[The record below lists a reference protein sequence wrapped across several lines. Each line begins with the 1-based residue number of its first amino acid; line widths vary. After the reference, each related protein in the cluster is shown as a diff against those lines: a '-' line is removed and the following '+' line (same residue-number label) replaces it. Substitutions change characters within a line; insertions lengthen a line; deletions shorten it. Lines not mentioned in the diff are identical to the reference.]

1 MSKKNA
7 KRTNKAT
14 KESKKYNLKNDI
26 IFKAFFSRKGNE
38 IFLIDFL
45 EALLNIKIE
54 SIKIKEEV
62 NIEQLSVDEKGG
74 RLDLQAKLND
84 GIIVNIE
91 LQMKNNYDIEERTT
105 LYSTKISSREAG
117 RGTDYKNIDKIIMI
131 NILGYNLLEFEE
143 YISETVIVLDK
154 HRDYEMLKGIKWYFI
169 ELPKFRKKNP
179 DLNNKMDQW
188 ICFIDDSNKGAV
200 KMAENNNEVLKKAR
214 KELDYLTGDDAVRRL
229 AELRDKWEMDDFFIK
244 KRAKEEGEKVGEK
257 RGEKRGKKI
266 GEKKKQIEIAK
277 KLLEMGMDIS
287 KVIEATGLE
296 KEEIEKLA
304 NKIKKN

>member
-1 MSKKNA
+1 MSNKKT
-7 KRTNKAT
+7 KKSSKAT
-14 KESKKYNLKNDI
+14 KENKKYNLKNDI

-45 EALLNIKIE
+45 EALLNIKID

-105 LYSTKISSREAG
+105 LYSSKISSREAG
-117 RGTDYKNIDKIIMI
+117 RGTDYKDIDKIIMI

-154 HRDYEMLKGIKWYFI
+154 HREYEMLKGIKWYFI

-214 KELDYLTGDDAVRRL
+214 KELDYLTGDEAVRRL

-244 KRAKEEGEKVGEK
+244 KRAKEEGEK
-257 RGEKRGKKI
+257 RGKKM

-277 KLLEMGMDIS
+277 KLLEKGME
-287 KVIEATGLE
+287 IEEIIEITGLTE
-296 KEEIEKLA
+296 NEVKKLT
-304 NKIKKN
+304 NPQK

>member
-1 MSKKNA
+1 M
-7 KRTNKAT
+7 
-14 KESKKYNLKNDI
+14 
-26 IFKAFFSRKGNE
+26 
-38 IFLIDFL
+38 
-45 EALLNIKIE
+45 LNIKIE

-105 LYSTKISSREAG
+105 LYSSKISSREAG

-188 ICFIDDSNKGAV
+188 MCFIDDSNKGAV

-214 KELDYLTGDDAVRRL
+214 KELKYLTEDEAVRRL

-244 KRAKEEGEKVGEK
+244 KRAE
-257 RGEKRGKKI
+257 
-266 GEKKKQIEIAK
+266 EKKQKEIAK
-277 KLLEMGMDIS
+277 NLLKMGIDTS
-287 KVIEATGLE
+287 KVIEATGLK
-296 KEEIEKLA
+296 KEEIEKLL
-304 NKIKKN
+304 NEIKEN

>member
-7 KRTNKAT
+7 KRSNKAT
-14 KESKKYNLKNDI
+14 KENKKYNLKSDI

-143 YISETVIVLDK
+143 YISETVIVL
-154 HRDYEMLKGIKWYFI
+154 
-169 ELPKFRKKNP
+169 
-179 DLNNKMDQW
+179 
-188 ICFIDDSNKGAV
+188 A
-200 KMAENNNEVLKKAR
+200 
-214 KELDYLTGDDAVRRL
+214 
-229 AELRDKWEMDDFFIK
+229 
-244 KRAKEEGEKVGEK
+244 
-257 RGEKRGKKI
+257 
-266 GEKKKQIEIAK
+266 
-277 KLLEMGMDIS
+277 
-287 KVIEATGLE
+287 
-296 KEEIEKLA
+296 
-304 NKIKKN
+304 

>member
-1 MSKKNA
+1 MSNKKT
-7 KRTNKAT
+7 KKSNKPT
-14 KESKKYNLKNDI
+14 KENKKYNLKNDI

-45 EALLNIKIE
+45 EALLNIKID

-105 LYSTKISSREAG
+105 LYSSKISSREAG
-117 RGTDYKNIDKIIMI
+117 RGTDYKDIDKIIMI

-154 HRDYEMLKGIKWYFI
+154 HREYEMLKGIKWYFI

-214 KELDYLTGDDAVRRL
+214 KELDYLTGDEAVRRL

-244 KRAKEEGEKVGEK
+244 KRAKEEGEKK
-257 RGEKRGKKI
+257 GKKI
-266 GEKKKQIEIAK
+266 GEKKKQKEIAK
-277 KLLEMGMDIS
+277 NLLKMGMDIS
-287 KVIEATGLE
+287 KVIEATGLN
-296 KEEIEKLA
+296 KKEIENLVDE
-304 NKIKKN
+304 IKEN